1 MESNGRS
8 NWRSAQTGARA
19 YYEFEKLVDDLFRQL
34 GYSTEQG
41 GRREYGMEIDILAT
55 LGNAAKPVEVK
66 LRRATRF
73 VSLGEL
79 RIWAARTAE
88 LKQYAK
94 GDKPLLVAG
103 CGVQES
109 HKEWAEGEFQ
119 IEIWDRNK
127 LLELAGDLRPAFES
141 AMALVESATAEPD
154 AAGLA
159 APASAE
165 PIVDFVPDPQP
176 KQGELLI
183 EALAKIKP
191 GRTDAS
197 KYERLCR
204 EIIKHL
210 FGGDLIDPRTQS
222 RTEDRLNIFD
232 IIYRVAPKHPFW
244 ITLTRD
250 FRARVVLFECKNYT
264 KAIGPMQ
271 VFTTE
276 RYLSAMAMRPVCF
289 VLSRLDPKP
298 GAMEAASG
306 AMRESGKLLV
316 FLSDADL
323 IEMLKV
329 KDAQLADET
338 DPEANPE
345 NDPTEILD
353 QKIYDFI
360 AGLPR

>member
-1 MESNGRS
+1 LESNGRS
-8 NWRSAQTGARA
+8 NWQSAQTGARA
-19 YYEFEKLVDDLFRQL
+19 YFEFEKLVDDLFRQL
-34 GYSTEQG
+34 GYATEQG

-55 LGNAAKPVEVK
+55 LGNVTRPVEVK
-66 LRRATRF
+66 LHRASKF
-73 VSLGEL
+73 VSLSKL
-79 RIWAARTAE
+79 RVWAARTAE

-94 GDKPLLVAG
+94 GGKPLLVVG
-103 CGVQES
+103 CGVQEP
-109 HKEWAEGEFQ
+109 HREWAEGEFQ

-141 AMALVESATAEPD
+141 AMALVESAAPHAAEPTV
-154 AAGLA
+154 
-159 APASAE
+159 PASTE
-165 PIVDFVPDPQP
+165 PIVDFVPEPSP

-204 EIIKHL
+204 EIIKYL

-276 RYLSAMAMRPVCF
+276 RYLSAMALRPVCF

-306 AMRESGKLLV
+306 AMRESSKLLI
-316 FLSDADL
+316 FLSDANL

-329 KDAQLADET
+329 KDAQLADQT
-338 DPEANPE
+338 DPVANPE